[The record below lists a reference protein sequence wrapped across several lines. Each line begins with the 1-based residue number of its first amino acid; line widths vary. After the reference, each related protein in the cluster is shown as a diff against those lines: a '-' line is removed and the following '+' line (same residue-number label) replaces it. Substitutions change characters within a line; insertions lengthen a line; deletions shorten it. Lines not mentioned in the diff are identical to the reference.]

1 MLASAVNAQSAR
13 AGISAIRRGTANVT
27 ALSGSNGDQLRLVR
41 LLWDHIVGGASVLA
55 GSLNAES
62 ASASIGTVGGGGA
75 CVTALSSLNDLSE
88 GVRRDEALIHASV
101 LADAVDAQSA
111 VTGRGAVT

>member
-1 MLASAVNAQSAR
+1 M
-13 AGISAIRRGTANVT
+13 
-27 ALSGSNGDQLRLVR
+27 
-41 LLWDHIVGGASVLA
+41 LA

-62 ASASIGTVGGGGA
+62 ASASIGTVGGAGA
-75 CVTALSSLNDLSE
+75 GVTALSSLNDLSE

-111 VTGRGAVT
+111 VAGGGAVT